1 MYSRASRE
9 IVATDFAPRGYAG
22 DMAELSRRHL
32 LVLGAVGLVA
42 AGCAPVA
49 PIRTASPRPTPVGPP
64 DWAALT
70 GKITGT
76 VARPGDASYNTVKL
90 TENPRWDSAQ
100 PLAVVSAAG
109 AADVAAAL
117 AFATKYRLPL
127 ALRSGG
133 HSYPGYSAGGAPG
146 TGIPPSLVIDTRG
159 MNTITFAGD
168 SVTIGAGASLAE
180 VYNTLGS
187 RNVAIA
193 GGSCATVGIAGLTLG
208 GGVGVL
214 VRAYGLTIDS
224 LTSVEIV
231 TADGI
236 TRTASATENA
246 DLFWACRGGGG
257 GHLGVV
263 TALTFTTVPAPT
275 VTMFSLSWPFAS
287 AAAVIAAWQAWAP
300 GADPRLWSTLKLLNG
315 PKYGSNPGLFV
326 SGTWLGPAAQ
336 LNAQFAPFFAA
347 AGAPASNLRGTH
359 SYHDAMMSYAGCAS
373 IPIAQCTTAPGGS
386 LTRESFAATS
396 HIANAPLSAAG
407 IQQVIAKVIAAKS
420 VPGVREAG
428 ISMDALGGAVAK
440 VAPTATAYPHRNGLA
455 SIQYTATF
463 PDGTN
468 PASLDAYV
476 RGFRAAMVTYW
487 GDGAY
492 VNYSDSTLADPLAS
506 YFGPN
511 AARLKRVRAK
521 YDPRGA
527 FTQPQDY

>member
-1 MYSRASRE
+1 
-9 IVATDFAPRGYAG
+9 
-22 DMAELSRRHL
+22 MAELSRRHL

-42 AGCAPVA
+42 AGCAPVT
-49 PIRTASPRPTPVGPP
+49 PIRTATPTPTPVGPP
-64 DWAALT
+64 DWAVLASELK
-70 GKITGT
+70 GS
-76 VARPGDASYNTVKL
+76 VARPGDSSYNTVKL
-90 TENPRWDSAQ
+90 TENPRWDAAK
-100 PLAVVSAAG
+100 PLAVVSAAST
-109 AADVAAAL
+109 ADVVAAL
-117 AFATKYRLPL
+117 AFATKFRLPL

-159 MNTITFAGD
+159 LNAITFAGAQ
-168 SVTIGAGASLAE
+168 VTIGAGASLAE
-180 VYNTLGS
+180 VYDTLGAKG
-187 RNVAIA
+187 VAIA

-231 TADGI
+231 TADGT

-257 GHLGVV
+257 GHLGIV
-263 TALTFTTVPAPT
+263 TALTFTTVAAPT

-287 AAAVIAAWQAWAP
+287 AAAVIKAWQAWAP
-300 GADPRLWSTLKLLNG
+300 SADPRLWSTLKLLNG
-315 PKYGSNPGLFV
+315 PKYGSSPGLFV
-326 SGTWLGPAAQ
+326 SGTWLGPAAE

-359 SYHDAMMSYAGCAS
+359 TYHDAMMSYAGCAT

-386 LTRESFAATS
+386 LVRESFGATS
-396 HIANAPLSAAG
+396 HIANTALSDAG
-407 IQQVIAKVIAAKS
+407 IQEVIDQVSAAKS
-420 VPGVREAG
+420 LPGVREAG
-428 ISMDALGGAVAK
+428 ISMDALGGAVTK
-440 VAPTATAYPHRNGLA
+440 VAPTATAYPHRNALA

-463 PDGTN
+463 PDGTD
-468 PASLDAYV
+468 PAPLDAFV
-476 RGFRAAMVTYW
+476 RGFRAAMVPYW

-492 VNYSDSTLADPLAS
+492 VNYSDASLTDPAAS

-511 AARLKRVRAK
+511 AGRLKSVRAK
-521 YDPRGA
+521 YDPRGV
-527 FTQPQDY
+527 FTQPQAY